1 MTPPSSLPQPLHRL
15 PEDRIPGRPPA
26 PPSPLRLPPIGVPV
40 RIPAAM
46 EPAHRPAAAAGTSRP
61 PGGEHPG
68 RLPGPEGPDPRAS
81 GAAAP
86 GPTAAFELPAL
97 PAAVGTA
104 RRVLRD
110 LLTAW
115 GIAEPARDDAV
126 LVASELVT
134 NALVHAAGE
143 RIVCRVRST
152 ADRVRLEVEDQ
163 NRGSAR
169 PVPRRSGPDDQNG
182 RGLFLVDALS
192 VDWGVTLAPDRP
204 ARVVWAD
211 LPTAPEPPA
220 PTCPIPSAPLPRT
233 VPHSS
238 EGAPPHAPA
247 DPRPR
252 PARRPVLDPDPSETG
267 SG

>member
-1 MTPPSSLPQPLHRL
+1 MAPPSSLPQPLHRL
-15 PEDRIPGRPPA
+15 PEHHNPIPGKSA
-26 PPSPLRLPPIGVPV
+26 ASPSPLRLPPIGLPL
-40 RIPAAM
+40 RITDAT
-46 EPAHRPAAAAGTSRP
+46 EPAHGPAEAAGTPRP

-68 RLPGPEGPDPRAS
+68 RLPGPKSPDPLAS
-81 GAAAP
+81 GAVTP

-115 GIAEPARDDAV
+115 GVAEPVRDDAV

-143 RIVCRVRST
+143 RIVCRMRST

-163 NRGSAR
+163 NRGAAR
-169 PVPRRSGPDDQNG
+169 PVQRQSGPDDQNG

-192 VDWGVTLAPDRP
+192 ADWGVTLAPDRP
-204 ARVVWAD
+204 ARIVWAD
-211 LPTAPEPPA
+211 LTTAPEPPA
-220 PTCPIPSAPLPRT
+220 DPAPPAPLPRT
-233 VPHSS
+233 IPHSS
-238 EGAPPHAPA
+238 EGTPPHAPA
-247 DPRPR
+247 DPCP
-252 PARRPVLDPDPSETG
+252 
-267 SG
+267 